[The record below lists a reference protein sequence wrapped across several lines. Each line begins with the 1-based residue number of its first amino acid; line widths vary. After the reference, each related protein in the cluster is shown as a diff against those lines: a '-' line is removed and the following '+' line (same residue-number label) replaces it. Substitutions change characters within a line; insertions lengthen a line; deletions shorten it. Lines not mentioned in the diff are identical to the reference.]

1 MPDSLYFYMMIVVII
16 FAAGDMIGQFTRGK
30 LSGLMVVMLL
40 FLFGFVSGIL
50 PKDIINQAG
59 LSHLAAISTAM
70 VLFNMGASIDI
81 MQLINEWKTVLMA
94 TLCMIASCITMFLA
108 APILGIETVLIGMP
122 VINGAAMA
130 TSLMT
135 QVALDRGLTHA
146 AALCAVIY
154 SVQKFVGTPIAS
166 AMGLQY
172 ARKIIVEFRKDPQ
185 KYMADLTQRQNKD
198 KTHRTLFWK
207 RHEKYFTSNV
217 LLAIICI
224 GGWLAHF
231 LSHHTPIGYS
241 IWALLFGILA
251 HTLGII
257 PSKPLQRSNSY
268 GLVMI
273 AVLSSIIPSLASV
286 SLSSL
291 GEMAFQTIL
300 LFASACLG
308 IFLVGWVLPFWKLVG
323 DRSLAVGIGVEQ
335 FLGFPSNVVICHE
348 VSEAIGETEDERT
361 YIEETLSI
369 PYLVGGITV
378 VTILS
383 TTLAGIIIG
392 LPFFS

>member
-135 QVALDRGLTHA
+135 QAALDRGLTHA

-172 ARKIIVEFRKDPQ
+172 ARKIIVEFRKDP
-185 KYMADLTQRQNKD
+185 
-198 KTHRTLFWK
+198 
-207 RHEKYFTSNV
+207 
-217 LLAIICI
+217 
-224 GGWLAHF
+224 
-231 LSHHTPIGYS
+231 
-241 IWALLFGILA
+241 
-251 HTLGII
+251 
-257 PSKPLQRSNSY
+257 
-268 GLVMI
+268 
-273 AVLSSIIPSLASV
+273 
-286 SLSSL
+286 
-291 GEMAFQTIL
+291 
-300 LFASACLG
+300 
-308 IFLVGWVLPFWKLVG
+308 
-323 DRSLAVGIGVEQ
+323 
-335 FLGFPSNVVICHE
+335 
-348 VSEAIGETEDERT
+348 
-361 YIEETLSI
+361 
-369 PYLVGGITV
+369 
-378 VTILS
+378 
-383 TTLAGIIIG
+383 
-392 LPFFS
+392 